1 MSYTPGTAL
10 GRLRERL
17 GDTDVEKE
25 VYDDVYL
32 LELIENES
40 SMKTCVIKGLRRL
53 LLDPGML
60 RRKFRL
66 QGQVNLNILGNF
78 LRIIEEMI
86 RHEIEEGDDEDER
99 QASDSAFEQ
108 DAEVTTVG
116 ISTDEDGWYE
126 RSTLDSYL
134 QNLRG
139 RR

>member
-1 MSYTPGTAL
+1 MSYTPGTEL

-17 GDTDVEKE
+17 GDTDEEKE

-32 LELIENES
+32 LNLIAAES
-40 SMKTCVIKGLRRL
+40 SMKKCVIKALRRL

-86 RHEIEEGDDEDER
+86 RHEIEEGDDSDES
-99 QASDSAFEQ
+99 QAADSAFEQ
-108 DAEVTTVG
+108 DTNKTTVG
-116 ISTDEDGWYE
+116 RGTDDEGWYE
-126 RSTLDSYL
+126 RSSMDNILL
-134 QNLRG
+134 ELRQ